1 MQRKLDAKLILS
13 ILAAGLMSFSGVLI
27 ETAGNITFPVLMK
40 EFNVNMATVQ
50 WMTTGYLLIAA
61 IIMPLSAYL
70 KKNFSSKKLFVTA
83 AILFIVGLLIDSFT
97 TRSMGFVFLVIGRI
111 VQGAGAGIALP
122 LMFNIIL
129 ERTPLDKVGLL
140 MGIGTMITAV
150 APALGPTFGGL
161 VVNTLSWRYIFILII
176 PVMVISFIMG
186 VTCITEDPYPL
197 SHTKLDWTGFIEIA
211 LTFVGLILAFSNLS
225 GILIRP
231 LEFVVP
237 LVIGLVA
244 LALFIKHSLN
254 VKEPLLNIR
263 LLKNS
268 KFTAGIIAYF
278 IFQVNTVGLS
288 FILPNYLQIVNGA
301 TAMVAGLLLL
311 PGGAIGAIASPVSG
325 RMLDNYGPRKPIMTG
340 ACFELVGIIMFCLF
354 AQHFTGVN
362 VLISYLIIMTG
373 TGLIM
378 GDTMTSSLN
387 LLTKEENADGNGL
400 FNMVQQF
407 SGAVGTSIVSAIMQ
421 FVQQVSSKPT
431 TAGKLV
437 DGSQVGLIFLL
448 ILVVIGVYL
457 LHKATKKDSLSEN

>member
-27 ETAGNITFPVLMK
+27 ETAGNITFPVLMQ

-83 AILFIVGLLIDSFT
+83 AILFIIGLLIDSLT
-97 TRSMGFVFLVIGRI
+97 TKSMGFIFLVIGRI

-176 PVMVISFIMG
+176 PVMIISFIMG
-186 VTCITEDPYPL
+186 VLCITKDPYPL
-197 SHTKLDWTGFIEIA
+197 SHTKLDWAGFIEIA

-225 GILIRP
+225 GILVRP

-237 LVIGLVA
+237 LVIGLIA
-244 LALFIKHSLN
+244 LAIFIKHSLK

-288 FILPNYLQIVNGA
+288 FILPNYLQIVN
-301 TAMVAGLLLL
+301 TTSAMVAGLLLL
-311 PGGAIGAIASPVSG
+311 PGGAIGAVASPVSG

-340 ACFELVGIIMFCLF
+340 ACFELVGSIMFCLF
-354 AQHFTGVN
+354 AQHFTGSN
-362 VLISYLIIMTG
+362 VLVSYLVIMMG

-421 FVQQVSSKPT
+421 FVQQMSSKPT
-431 TAGKLV
+431 PAGKLI
-437 DGSQVGLIFLL
+437 DGAQVGLIFLL

-457 LHKATKKDSLSEN
+457 LHKATKKDSLSES